1 MNVATGKVFSVH
13 NFHEPTV
20 TLRLVRFAKK
30 PQASCMPYNDNT
42 GTLPWFAT
50 GASQY
55 GPFTYISYVTVDT
68 SWLKTIIAGKLNE
81 YYGKCNPPGT
91 IGKKFYD
98 HSEIQKFEK
107 AGHTQAFLATCFDP
121 LPASGFLGRV
131 HLLRFGITTSR
142 DDFACWCSTPQF
154 IKDRGLEQHLLLQR
168 RSFYV
173 VPTPY
178 AQGFQRVDLGVSEA
192 FPRLVGPSLLAPW
205 EEEVRQCKLGVAAVR
220 TYQKSITQALGAFM
234 LPA

>member
-1 MNVATGKVFSVH
+1 
-13 NFHEPTV
+13 
-20 TLRLVRFAKK
+20 
-30 PQASCMPYNDNT
+30 MPYNDNT

-154 IKDRGLEQHLLLQR
+154 IKDRGL
-168 RSFYV
+168 SS
-173 VPTPY
+173 TCCCS
-178 AQGFQRVDLGVSEA
+178 ADLFMSY
-192 FPRLVGPSLLAPW
+192 PRHTLKDFKESILVCSRLSRDFLACWRHGKKKYDNASW
-205 EEEVRQCKLGVAAVR
+205 E
-220 TYQKSITQALGAFM
+220 
-234 LPA
+234 